1 MLYCCCFCSADPAS
15 VYAPIFTY
23 IILVPIM
30 VMITIYCIK
39 ITKICSRAKK
49 FQTKQTPGSEGTY
62 MVQLRVARRSS
73 LFVKCIALKGW

>member
-62 MVQLRVARRSS
+62 MVQLRVARRSA
-73 LFVKCIALKGW
+73 LFSNELS